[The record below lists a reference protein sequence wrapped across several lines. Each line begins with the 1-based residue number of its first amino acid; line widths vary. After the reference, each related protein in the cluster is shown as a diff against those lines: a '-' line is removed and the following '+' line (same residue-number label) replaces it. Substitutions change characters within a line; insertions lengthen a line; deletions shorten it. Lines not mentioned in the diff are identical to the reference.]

1 MHRFLSVSIYQN
13 DEVSLVQSI
22 VPHLALKITSGQC
35 KGLWDCFAVC
45 AEGVLM
51 SAHRSPTAC
60 TTAGGQK
67 SNFMVHSA
75 HNALL

>member
-1 MHRFLSVSIYQN
+1 M
-13 DEVSLVQSI
+13 QST
-22 VPHLALKITSGQC
+22 VTHTTLRITFGGQQT
-35 KGLWDCFAVC
+35 GLWDCFAVC

-51 SAHRSPTAC
+51 FAHRSPTDS

-75 HNALL
+75 HNVLL